1 MTFSEIITLIVML
14 STYIILIFLVYWLY
28 KSIKDV
34 EKSINDIILSES
46 KNDVILTELEHRLE
60 ILERSTD
67 VSDYTGDDG
76 LLSYQVYEKKR
87 VLDSMKEEMENS
99 FIESED

>member
-28 KSIKDV
+28 KSIKEV